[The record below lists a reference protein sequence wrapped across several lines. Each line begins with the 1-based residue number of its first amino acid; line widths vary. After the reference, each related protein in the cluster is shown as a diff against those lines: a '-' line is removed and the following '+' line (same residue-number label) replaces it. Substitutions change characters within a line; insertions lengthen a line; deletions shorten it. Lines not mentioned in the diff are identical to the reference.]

1 MKIRTI
7 LICGWLLAASAAQAQ
22 DAVGEYT
29 EFINQTVGGRTE
41 VVGGHGEEKA
51 IGNTLIVSGSTIQKN
66 NSPLHNAVVIGGRA
80 NTQAANENRVEV
92 TGSTIDRSI
101 YGGYTSY
108 GVEANNNIVSISGS
122 SISPN
127 SPLHQDTTLTDYQ
140 VIHRVDEQ
148 TQEDIYELSS
158 VTVDSAQIAGEMPSD
173 PLLEESN
180 YNIYGGAVGQGE
192 AAYNRVEI
200 TDSGTDTPIGNNVIG
215 GYSPYLSE
223 TYLHDN
229 TVEITGSRISGLVAG
244 AAGLGASWDITVRQP
259 LRNDNNSVIL
269 RNSQANDVIG
279 AYGGISTD
287 GNSVLL
293 SGSEANNVYGVSFG
307 QNIFYSNGQP
317 QEIEN
322 TARNNIVTLQDNS
335 TATGNVYGAQSH
347 SVQASGNRALI
358 TDSKAQGN
366 IFGAHISNALVQQD
380 QNTVGWN
387 TVQALAQNNGVILQN
402 AEAGGSS
409 SAIAGALNFSGAANN
424 NTVQITASTVTA
436 SALAG
441 GWAEHERQTLTDRG
455 QQEFAIGFQADGNGV
470 TAHNSTLTA
479 DTYGGLVTR
488 KDAKNPD
495 TAEDNT
501 LSSASSNYVELYT
514 SAVTG
519 SVYGGAARGNYTQ
532 ANGNRV
538 WLSDTNVSGS
548 VYGGLA
554 EGTDSVSS
562 NNEVILHNTA
572 VGGDVYGS
580 SAAQGS
586 GNTVTLSGKTTVSG
600 TVYGGAGT
608 DNQLTLLDFQS
619 SEALKLANFDRPYLI
634 VGADT
639 SVTFSQD
646 VKEAHVVIQ
655 GIEDVDGHVLAR
667 TPDANSSFILHSEDS
682 GVYTYSLTPQAE
694 AGGLTAWLLS
704 GGFSQQRAHGYAQT
718 GLIALAL
725 ANAGDSLLDGVI
737 NQAAQSGQET
747 GAFLKTGYEHLK
759 HDTGSGFTLRATT
772 ALAGLYGQ
780 HDALT
785 GGLYARYAYGSY
797 TAYPVRA
804 DSYAASWAGG
814 AFGAW
819 DATENL
825 RLLAD
830 ARVGW
835 QTTSYGGSSETGASF
850 DYEGAFTSMQAGAV
864 YALDDQLTAGAK
876 LRWTHIQG
884 DSMRDNLGESIYIS
898 GSDSL
903 LGTLGLTYTPQGL
916 SLGYFT
922 PLAKAEL
929 LHEFNGRGVSRVEGH
944 RLDALSLRGTSARGT
959 LGLAYHNS
967 AQGVSAMLAAFAQ
980 GGQAD
985 GWGAKLNAA
994 LRF

>member
-1 MKIRTI
+1 M
-7 LICGWLLAASAAQAQ
+7 
-22 DAVGEYT
+22 
-29 EFINQTVGGRTE
+29 GGKTTT
-41 VVGGHGEEKA
+41 G
-51 IGNTLIVSGSTIQKN
+51 
-66 NSPLHNAVVIGGRA
+66 
-80 NTQAANENRVEV
+80 AANENSVEV
-92 TGSTIDRSI
+92 SDASTVNRNI
-101 YGGYTSY
+101 YGGYGNTQANHNTVLITGSKVNQ
-108 GVEANNNIVSISGS
+108 GASLHEEATLSAYQAERELVAGEEGYVS
-122 SISPN
+122 
-127 SPLHQDTTLTDYQ
+127 H
-140 VIHRVDEQ
+140 
-148 TQEDIYELSS
+148 S
-158 VTVDSAQIAGEMPSD
+158 VSVDSAQVAGNLTP
-173 PLLEESN
+173 EESL
-180 YNIYGGAVGQGE
+180 YSVYGGVVHNGE
-192 AAYNRVEI
+192 AAYNRIIVRNSKE
-200 TDSGTDTPIGNNVIG
+200 DGNNRPIGNNLIG
-215 GYSPYLSE
+215 AYGPYLSD

-229 TVEITGSRISGLVAG
+229 TVEVINSQVSGLIVGGAG
-244 AAGLGASWDITVRQP
+244 MGFTWEDKVRQP

-269 RNSQANDVIG
+269 TDSEVNDVIG
-279 AYGGISTD
+279 AYGGINTN
-287 GNSVLL
+287 GNSIRL
-293 SGSEANNVYGVSFG
+293 SGSSADNLYGVSFG
-307 QNIFYSNGQP
+307 QNIFYSSGNDV
-317 QEIEN
+317 IDN
-322 TARNNIVTLQDNS
+322 TANNNVVVLENNS
-335 TATGNVYGAQSH
+335 SVSGNIYGAQSH
-347 SVQASGNRALI
+347 SVQASGNQINI
-358 TDSKAQGN
+358 TDSNAYGN
-366 IFGAHISNALVQQD
+366 IYGVHMSNTLVQQD
-380 QNTVGWN
+380 ANTTGWN
-387 TVQALAQNNGVILQN
+387 TTSATAQGNSILLQN
-402 AEAGGSS
+402 AEAGNS
-409 SAIAGALNFSGAANN
+409 SAEIAGAMNFSGAANN
-424 NTVQITASTVTA
+424 NAVQIAASTVTA
-436 SALAG
+436 STLAG
-441 GWAEHERQTLTDRG
+441 GWAEHERQTLTAEG

-488 KDAKNPD
+488 EDAVNPD

-639 SVTFSQD
+639 SVTFAQD

-694 AGGLTAWLLS
+694 ASGLTAWLLS

-725 ANAGDSLLDGVI
+725 ANAGDGLLDGVI

-747 GAFLKTGYEHLK
+747 GTFLKTGYEHLK

-835 QTTSYGGSSETGASF
+835 QTTSYGGSSETGATF

-864 YALDDQLTAGAK
+864 YALDGQLTAGAK
-876 LRWTHIQG
+876 LRWTHVQG

-959 LGLAYHNS
+959 LGLAYHN
-967 AQGVSAMLAAFAQ
+967 AARGVSAMLSAFAQ

>member
-22 DAVGEYT
+22 DIT
-29 EFINQTVGGRTE
+29 GRTE
-41 VVGGHGEEKA
+41 TIENETRPGTPLEIIAGDASSGNA
-51 IGNTLIVSGSTIQKN
+51 IGNKLIVMNSTIQGN
-66 NSPLHNAVVIGGRA
+66 NSPLANASIMGGK
-80 NTQAANENRVEV
+80 TTTGAANENSVEV
-92 TGSTIDRSI
+92 SDASTVNRNI
-101 YGGYTSY
+101 YGGYGNTQANHNTVLITGSKVNQ
-108 GVEANNNIVSISGS
+108 GASLHEEATLSAYQAERELVAGEEGYVS
-122 SISPN
+122 
-127 SPLHQDTTLTDYQ
+127 H
-140 VIHRVDEQ
+140 
-148 TQEDIYELSS
+148 S
-158 VTVDSAQIAGEMPSD
+158 VSVDSAQVAGNLTP
-173 PLLEESN
+173 EESL
-180 YNIYGGAVGQGE
+180 YSVYGGVVHNGE
-192 AAYNRVEI
+192 AAYNRIIVRNSKE
-200 TDSGTDTPIGNNVIG
+200 GGNNRPIGNNLIG
-215 GYSPYLSE
+215 AYGPYLSD

-229 TVEITGSRISGLVAG
+229 TVEVINSQVSGLIVGGAG
-244 AAGLGASWDITVRQP
+244 MGFTWEDKVRQP

-269 RNSQANDVIG
+269 TDSEVNDVIG
-279 AYGGISTD
+279 AYGGINTN
-287 GNSVLL
+287 GNSIRL
-293 SGSEANNVYGVSFG
+293 SGSSADNLYGVSFG
-307 QNIFYSNGQP
+307 QNIFYSSGNDV
-317 QEIEN
+317 IDN
-322 TARNNIVTLQDNS
+322 TANNNVVVLENNS
-335 TATGNVYGAQSH
+335 SVSGNIYGAQSH
-347 SVQASGNRALI
+347 SVQASGNQINI
-358 TDSKAQGN
+358 TDSNAYGN
-366 IFGAHISNALVQQD
+366 IYGVHMSNTLVQQD
-380 QNTVGWN
+380 ANTTGWN
-387 TVQALAQNNGVILQN
+387 TTSATAQGNSILLQN
-402 AEAGGSS
+402 AEAGNS
-409 SAIAGALNFSGAANN
+409 SAEIAGAMNFSGAANN
-424 NTVQITASTVTA
+424 NAVQIAASTVTA
-436 SALAG
+436 STLAG
-441 GWAEHERQTLTDRG
+441 GWAEHERQTLTAEG

-562 NNEVILHNTA
+562 NNEVILHNTT

-639 SVTFSQD
+639 SVTFAQD

-655 GIEDVDGHVLAR
+655 GIEDVEGRVLAR

-694 AGGLTAWLLS
+694 ASGLTAWLLS

-725 ANAGDSLLDGVI
+725 ANAGDGLLDGVI

-747 GAFLKTGYEHLK
+747 GTFLKTGYEHLK

-825 RLLAD
+825 RLRAD
-830 ARVGW
+830 ARLGW
-835 QTTSYGGSSETGASF
+835 QTTSYGGSSETGATF

-864 YALDDQLTAGAK
+864 YALDGQLTAGAK

-959 LGLAYHNS
+959 LGLAYHNA
-967 AQGVSAMLAAFAQ
+967 AQGVSAMLSAFAQ

>member
-1 MKIRTI
+1 MK
-7 LICGWLLAASAAQAQ
+7 LQVLGICLFLAMPVLAQ
-22 DAVGEYT
+22 DVT
-29 EFINQTVGGRTE
+29 GRTE
-41 VVGGHGEEKA
+41 TIENDTRPGTPTEIIAGDAGSGNA
-51 IGNTLIVSGSTIQKN
+51 IGNKLIVINSTIQGN
-66 NSPLHNAVVIGGRA
+66 NSPLANASIMGGK
-80 NTQAANENRVEV
+80 TTTGAANENSVEV
-92 TGSTIDRSI
+92 SDASTVNRNI
-101 YGGYTSY
+101 YGGYGNTQANHNTVLITGSKVNQ
-108 GVEANNNIVSISGS
+108 GASLHEEATLSAYQAERELVAGEEGYVS
-122 SISPN
+122 
-127 SPLHQDTTLTDYQ
+127 H
-140 VIHRVDEQ
+140 
-148 TQEDIYELSS
+148 S
-158 VTVDSAQIAGEMPSD
+158 VSVDSAQVAGNLTP
-173 PLLEESN
+173 EESL
-180 YNIYGGAVGQGE
+180 YSVYGGVVHNGE
-192 AAYNRVEI
+192 AAYNRIIVRNSKE
-200 TDSGTDTPIGNNVIG
+200 DGNNRPIGNNLIG
-215 GYSPYLSE
+215 AYGPYLSG

-229 TVEITGSRISGLVAG
+229 TVEVINSQVSGLIVGGAG
-244 AAGLGASWDITVRQP
+244 MGFTWEDKVRQP

-269 RNSQANDVIG
+269 TDSEVNDVIG
-279 AYGGISTD
+279 AYGGINTN
-287 GNSVLL
+287 GNSIRL
-293 SGSEANNVYGVSFG
+293 SGSSADNLYGVSFG
-307 QNIFYSNGQP
+307 QNIFYSSGNDV
-317 QEIEN
+317 IDN
-322 TARNNIVTLQDNS
+322 TANNNVVVLENNS
-335 TATGNVYGAQSH
+335 SVSGNIYGAQSH
-347 SVQASGNRALI
+347 SVQASGNQINI
-358 TDSKAQGN
+358 TDSNAYGN
-366 IFGAHISNALVQQD
+366 IYGVHMSNTLVQQD
-380 QNTVGWN
+380 ANTTGWN
-387 TVQALAQNNGVILQN
+387 TTSATAQGNSILLQN
-402 AEAGGSS
+402 AEAGNS
-409 SAIAGALNFSGAANN
+409 SAEIAGAMNFSGAANN
-424 NTVQITASTVTA
+424 NAVQIAASTVTA
-436 SALAG
+436 STLAG
-441 GWAEHERQTLTDRG
+441 GWAEHERQTLTAEG

-488 KDAKNPD
+488 EDAVNPD

-572 VGGDVYGS
+572 IGGDVYGS

-639 SVTFSQD
+639 SVTFAQD

-694 AGGLTAWLLS
+694 ASGLTAWLLS

-725 ANAGDSLLDGVI
+725 ANAGDGLLDGVI

-747 GAFLKTGYEHLK
+747 GTFLKTGYEHLK

-772 ALAGLYGQ
+772 ALAGLYGRR
-780 HDALT
+780 DAWT
-785 GGLYARYAYGSY
+785 GGLYARYAYGTY
-797 TAYPVRA
+797 TTYPVRA
-804 DSYAASWAGG
+804 DSYASSWAGG

-825 RLLAD
+825 QLLAD
-830 ARVGW
+830 ARIGW
-835 QTTSYGGSSETGASF
+835 QQTSYGGSSETGATF

-864 YALDDQLTAGAK
+864 YALDGQLTAGAK

-959 LGLAYHNS
+959 LGLAYHNE
-967 AQGVSAMLAAFAQ
+967 AQGVSAMLSAFAQ

>member
-7 LICGWLLAASAAQAQ
+7 LICGCLLAASAAQAQ
-22 DAVGEYT
+22 DIT
-29 EFINQTVGGRTE
+29 GRTE
-41 VVGGHGEEKA
+41 TIENETRPGTPLEIIAGDASSGNA
-51 IGNTLIVSGSTIQKN
+51 IGNKLIVINSTIQGN
-66 NSPLHNAVVIGGRA
+66 NSPLANASIMGGK
-80 NTQAANENRVEV
+80 TTTGAANENSVEV
-92 TGSTIDRSI
+92 SDASTVNRNI
-101 YGGYTSY
+101 YGGYGNTQANHNTVLITGSKVNQ
-108 GVEANNNIVSISGS
+108 GASLHEEATLSAYQAERELVAGEEGYVS
-122 SISPN
+122 
-127 SPLHQDTTLTDYQ
+127 H
-140 VIHRVDEQ
+140 
-148 TQEDIYELSS
+148 S
-158 VTVDSAQIAGEMPSD
+158 VSVDSAQVAGNLTP
-173 PLLEESN
+173 EESL
-180 YNIYGGAVGQGE
+180 YSVYGGVVHNGE
-192 AAYNRVEI
+192 AAYNRIIVRNSKE
-200 TDSGTDTPIGNNVIG
+200 DGNNRPIGNNLIG
-215 GYSPYLSE
+215 AYGPYLSG

-229 TVEITGSRISGLVAG
+229 TVEVINSQVSGLIVGGAG
-244 AAGLGASWDITVRQP
+244 MGFTWEDKVRQP

-269 RNSQANDVIG
+269 TDSEVNDVIG
-279 AYGGISTD
+279 AYGGINTN
-287 GNSVLL
+287 GNSIRL
-293 SGSEANNVYGVSFG
+293 SGSSADNLYGVSFG
-307 QNIFYSNGQP
+307 QNIFYSSGNDV
-317 QEIEN
+317 IDN
-322 TARNNIVTLQDNS
+322 TANNNVVVLENNS
-335 TATGNVYGAQSH
+335 SVSGNIYGAQSH
-347 SVQASGNRALI
+347 SVQASGNQINI
-358 TDSKAQGN
+358 TDSNAYGN
-366 IFGAHISNALVQQD
+366 IYGVHMSNTLVQQD
-380 QNTVGWN
+380 ANTTGWN
-387 TVQALAQNNGVILQN
+387 TTSATAQGNSILLQN
-402 AEAGGSS
+402 AEAGNS
-409 SAIAGALNFSGAANN
+409 SAEIAGAMNFSGAANN
-424 NTVQITASTVTA
+424 NAVQIAASTVTA
-436 SALAG
+436 STLAG
-441 GWAEHERQTLTDRG
+441 GWAEHERQTLTAEG

-488 KDAKNPD
+488 EDAVNPD

-586 GNTVTLSGKTTVSG
+586 RNTVTLSGKTTVSG

-639 SVTFSQD
+639 SVTFAQD

-694 AGGLTAWLLS
+694 ASGLTAWLLS

-725 ANAGDSLLDGVI
+725 ANAGDGLLDGVI

-747 GAFLKTGYEHLK
+747 GTFLKTGYEHLK

-835 QTTSYGGSSETGASF
+835 QTTSYGGSSETGATF

-864 YALDDQLTAGAK
+864 YALDGQLTAGAK

-959 LGLAYHNS
+959 LGLAYHN
-967 AQGVSAMLAAFAQ
+967 AARGVSAMLSAFAQ

>member
-22 DAVGEYT
+22 DIT
-29 EFINQTVGGRTE
+29 GRTE
-41 VVGGHGEEKA
+41 TIENETRPGTPLEIIAGDASSGNA
-51 IGNTLIVSGSTIQKN
+51 IGNKLIVINSTIQGN
-66 NSPLHNAVVIGGRA
+66 NSPLANASIMGGK
-80 NTQAANENRVEV
+80 TTTGAANENSVEV
-92 TGSTIDRSI
+92 SDASTVNRNI
-101 YGGYTSY
+101 YGGYGNTQANHNTVLITGSKVNQ
-108 GVEANNNIVSISGS
+108 GASLHEEATLSAYQAERELVAGEEGYVS
-122 SISPN
+122 
-127 SPLHQDTTLTDYQ
+127 H
-140 VIHRVDEQ
+140 
-148 TQEDIYELSS
+148 S
-158 VTVDSAQIAGEMPSD
+158 VSVDSAQVAGNLTP
-173 PLLEESN
+173 EESL
-180 YNIYGGAVGQGE
+180 YSVYGGVVHNGE
-192 AAYNRVEI
+192 AAYNRIIVRNSKE
-200 TDSGTDTPIGNNVIG
+200 DGNNRPIGNNLIG
-215 GYSPYLSE
+215 AYGPYLSD

-229 TVEITGSRISGLVAG
+229 TVEVINSQVSGLIVGGAG
-244 AAGLGASWDITVRQP
+244 MGFTWENKVRQP

-269 RNSQANDVIG
+269 TDSEVNDVIG
-279 AYGGISTD
+279 AYGGINTN
-287 GNSVLL
+287 GNSIRL
-293 SGSEANNVYGVSFG
+293 SGSSADNLYGVSFG
-307 QNIFYSNGQP
+307 QNIFYSSGNDV
-317 QEIEN
+317 IDN
-322 TARNNIVTLQDNS
+322 TANNNVVVLENNS
-335 TATGNVYGAQSH
+335 SVSGNIYGAQSH
-347 SVQASGNRALI
+347 SVQASGNQINI
-358 TDSKAQGN
+358 TDSNAYGN
-366 IFGAHISNALVQQD
+366 IYGVHMSNTLVQQD
-380 QNTVGWN
+380 ANTTGWN
-387 TVQALAQNNGVILQN
+387 TTSATAQGNSILLQN
-402 AEAGGSS
+402 AEAGNS
-409 SAIAGALNFSGAANN
+409 SAEIAGAMNFSGAANN
-424 NTVQITASTVTA
+424 NAVQIAASTVTA
-436 SALAG
+436 STLAG
-441 GWAEHERQTLTDRG
+441 GWAEHERQTLTAEG

-488 KDAKNPD
+488 EDAKNPD

-639 SVTFSQD
+639 SVTFAQD

-694 AGGLTAWLLS
+694 ASGLTAWLLS

-725 ANAGDSLLDGVI
+725 ANAGDGLLDGVI

-747 GAFLKTGYEHLK
+747 GTFLKTGYEHLK

-830 ARVGW
+830 ARLGW
-835 QTTSYGGSSETGASF
+835 QTTSYGGSSETGATF

-864 YALDDQLTAGAK
+864 YALDGQLTAGAK

-959 LGLAYHNS
+959 LGLAYHN
-967 AQGVSAMLAAFAQ
+967 AARGVSAMLSAFAQ

>member
-22 DAVGEYT
+22 DIT
-29 EFINQTVGGRTE
+29 GRTE
-41 VVGGHGEEKA
+41 TIENETRPGTPLEIIAGDASSGNA
-51 IGNTLIVSGSTIQKN
+51 IGNKLIVINSTIQGN
-66 NSPLHNAVVIGGRA
+66 NSPLANASIMGGK
-80 NTQAANENRVEV
+80 TTTGAANENSVEV
-92 TGSTIDRSI
+92 SDASTVNRNI
-101 YGGYTSY
+101 YGGYGNTQANHNTVLITGSKVNQ
-108 GVEANNNIVSISGS
+108 GASLHEEATLSAYQAERELVAGEEGYVS
-122 SISPN
+122 
-127 SPLHQDTTLTDYQ
+127 H
-140 VIHRVDEQ
+140 
-148 TQEDIYELSS
+148 S
-158 VTVDSAQIAGEMPSD
+158 VSVDSAQVAGNLTP
-173 PLLEESN
+173 EEALYSV
-180 YNIYGGAVGQGE
+180 YGGVVHNGE
-192 AAYNRVEI
+192 AAYNRIIVRNSKE
-200 TDSGTDTPIGNNVIG
+200 DGNNRPIGNNLIG
-215 GYSPYLSE
+215 AYGPYLSD

-229 TVEITGSRISGLVAG
+229 TVEVINSQVSGLIVGGAG
-244 AAGLGASWDITVRQP
+244 MGFTWEDKVRQP

-269 RNSQANDVIG
+269 TDSEVNDVIG
-279 AYGGISTD
+279 AYGGINTN
-287 GNSVLL
+287 GNSIRL
-293 SGSEANNVYGVSFG
+293 SGSSADNLYGVSFG
-307 QNIFYSNGQP
+307 QNIFYSSGNDV
-317 QEIEN
+317 IDN
-322 TARNNIVTLQDNS
+322 TANNNVVVLENNS
-335 TATGNVYGAQSH
+335 SVSGNIYGAQSH
-347 SVQASGNRALI
+347 SVQASGNQINI
-358 TDSKAQGN
+358 TDSNAYGN
-366 IFGAHISNALVQQD
+366 IYGVHMSNTLVQQD
-380 QNTVGWN
+380 ANTTGWN
-387 TVQALAQNNGVILQN
+387 TTSATAQGNSILLQN
-402 AEAGGSS
+402 AEAGNS
-409 SAIAGALNFSGAANN
+409 SAEIAGAMNFSGAANN
-424 NTVQITASTVTA
+424 NAVQIAASTVTA
-436 SALAG
+436 STLAG
-441 GWAEHERQTLTDRG
+441 GWAEHERQTLTAEG

-488 KDAKNPD
+488 EDAVNPD

-639 SVTFSQD
+639 SVTFAQD

-694 AGGLTAWLLS
+694 ASGLTAWLLS

-725 ANAGDSLLDGVI
+725 ANAGDGLLDGVI

-747 GAFLKTGYEHLK
+747 GTFLKTGYEHLK

-835 QTTSYGGSSETGASF
+835 QTTSYGGSSETGATF

-864 YALDDQLTAGAK
+864 YALDGQLTAGAK

-959 LGLAYHNS
+959 LGLAYHNA
-967 AQGVSAMLAAFAQ
+967 AQGVSAMLSAFAQ

>member
-22 DAVGEYT
+22 DIT
-29 EFINQTVGGRTE
+29 GRTE
-41 VVGGHGEEKA
+41 TIENETRPGTPLEIIAGDASSGNA
-51 IGNTLIVSGSTIQKN
+51 IGNKLIVINSTIQGN
-66 NSPLHNAVVIGGRA
+66 NSPLANASIMGGK
-80 NTQAANENRVEV
+80 TTTGAANENSVEV
-92 TGSTIDRSI
+92 SDASTVNRNI
-101 YGGYTSY
+101 YGGYGNTQANHNTVLITGSKVNQ
-108 GVEANNNIVSISGS
+108 GASLHEEATLSAYQAERELVAGEEGYVS
-122 SISPN
+122 
-127 SPLHQDTTLTDYQ
+127 H
-140 VIHRVDEQ
+140 
-148 TQEDIYELSS
+148 S
-158 VTVDSAQIAGEMPSD
+158 VSVDSAQVAGNLTP
-173 PLLEESN
+173 EESL
-180 YNIYGGAVGQGE
+180 YSVYGGVVHNGE
-192 AAYNRVEI
+192 AAYNRIIVRNSKE
-200 TDSGTDTPIGNNVIG
+200 DGNNRPIGNNLIG
-215 GYSPYLSE
+215 AYGPYLSD

-229 TVEITGSRISGLVAG
+229 TVEVINSQVSGLIVGGAG
-244 AAGLGASWDITVRQP
+244 MGFTWEDKVRQP

-269 RNSQANDVIG
+269 TDSEVNDVIG
-279 AYGGISTD
+279 AYGGINTN
-287 GNSVLL
+287 GNSIRL
-293 SGSEANNVYGVSFG
+293 SGSSADNLYGVSFG
-307 QNIFYSNGQP
+307 QNIFYSSGNDV
-317 QEIEN
+317 IDN
-322 TARNNIVTLQDNS
+322 TANNNVVVLENNS
-335 TATGNVYGAQSH
+335 SVSGNIYGAQSH
-347 SVQASGNRALI
+347 SVQASGNQINI
-358 TDSKAQGN
+358 TDSNAYGN
-366 IFGAHISNALVQQD
+366 IYGVHMSNTLVQQD
-380 QNTVGWN
+380 ANTTGWN
-387 TVQALAQNNGVILQN
+387 TTSATAQGNSILLQN
-402 AEAGGSS
+402 AEAGNS
-409 SAIAGALNFSGAANN
+409 SAEIAGAMNFSGAANN
-424 NTVQITASTVTA
+424 NAVQIAASTVTA
-436 SALAG
+436 STLAG
-441 GWAEHERQTLTDRG
+441 GWAEHERQTLTAEG

-488 KDAKNPD
+488 EDAVNPD

-639 SVTFSQD
+639 SVTFAQD

-694 AGGLTAWLLS
+694 ASGLTAWLLS

-725 ANAGDSLLDGVI
+725 ANAGDGLLDGVI

-747 GAFLKTGYEHLK
+747 GTFLKTGYEHLK
-759 HDTGSGFTLRATT
+759 YDTGSGFTLRATT

-835 QTTSYGGSSETGASF
+835 QTTSYGGSSETGATF

-864 YALDDQLTAGAK
+864 YALDGQLTAGAK
-876 LRWTHIQG
+876 LRWTHVQG

-959 LGLAYHNS
+959 LGLAYHN
-967 AQGVSAMLAAFAQ
+967 AARGVSAMLAAFAQ

>member
-22 DAVGEYT
+22 DIT
-29 EFINQTVGGRTE
+29 GRTE
-41 VVGGHGEEKA
+41 TIENETRPGTPLEIIAGDASSGNA
-51 IGNTLIVSGSTIQKN
+51 IGNKLIVINSTIQGN
-66 NSPLHNAVVIGGRA
+66 NSPLANASIMGGK
-80 NTQAANENRVEV
+80 TTTGAANENSVEV
-92 TGSTIDRSI
+92 SDASTVNRNI
-101 YGGYTSY
+101 YGGYGNTQANHNTVLITGSKVNQ
-108 GVEANNNIVSISGS
+108 GASLHEEATLSAYQAERELVAGEEGYVS
-122 SISPN
+122 
-127 SPLHQDTTLTDYQ
+127 H
-140 VIHRVDEQ
+140 
-148 TQEDIYELSS
+148 S
-158 VTVDSAQIAGEMPSD
+158 VSVDSAQVAGNLTP
-173 PLLEESN
+173 EESL
-180 YNIYGGAVGQGE
+180 YSVYGGVVHNGE
-192 AAYNRVEI
+192 AAYNRIIVRNSKE
-200 TDSGTDTPIGNNVIG
+200 DGNNRPIGNNLIG
-215 GYSPYLSE
+215 AYGPYLSD

-229 TVEITGSRISGLVAG
+229 TVEVINSQVSGLIVGGAG
-244 AAGLGASWDITVRQP
+244 MGFTWENKVRQP

-269 RNSQANDVIG
+269 TDSEVNDVIG
-279 AYGGISTD
+279 AYGGINTN
-287 GNSVLL
+287 GNSIRL
-293 SGSEANNVYGVSFG
+293 SGSSADNLYGVSFG
-307 QNIFYSNGQP
+307 QNIFYSSGNDV
-317 QEIEN
+317 IDN
-322 TARNNIVTLQDNS
+322 TANNNVVVLENNS
-335 TATGNVYGAQSH
+335 SVSGNIYGAQSH
-347 SVQASGNRALI
+347 SVQASGNQINI
-358 TDSKAQGN
+358 TDSNAYGN
-366 IFGAHISNALVQQD
+366 IYGVHMSNTLVQQD
-380 QNTVGWN
+380 ANTTGWN
-387 TVQALAQNNGVILQN
+387 TTSATAQGNSILLQN
-402 AEAGGSS
+402 AEAGNS
-409 SAIAGALNFSGAANN
+409 SAEIAGAMNFSGAANN
-424 NTVQITASTVTA
+424 NAVQIAASTVTA
-436 SALAG
+436 STLAG
-441 GWAEHERQTLTDRG
+441 GWAEHERQTLTAEG

-488 KDAKNPD
+488 EDAKNPD

-639 SVTFSQD
+639 SVTFAQD

-725 ANAGDSLLDGVI
+725 ANAGDGLLDGVI

-747 GAFLKTGYEHLK
+747 GTFLKTGYEHLK

-830 ARVGW
+830 ARLGW
-835 QTTSYGGSSETGASF
+835 QTTSYGGSSETGATF

-864 YALDDQLTAGAK
+864 YALDGQLTAGAK

-959 LGLAYHNS
+959 LGLAYHN
-967 AQGVSAMLAAFAQ
+967 AARGVSAMLSAFAQ

>member
-1 MKIRTI
+1 MKLQI
-7 LICGWLLAASAAQAQ
+7 LAICLFLASSALAQ
-22 DAVGEYT
+22 DIT
-29 EFINQTVGGRTE
+29 GRTE
-41 VVGGHGEEKA
+41 TIENETRPGTPLEIIAGDASSGNA
-51 IGNTLIVSGSTIQKN
+51 IGNKLIVINSTIQGN
-66 NSPLHNAVVIGGRA
+66 NSPLANASIMGGK
-80 NTQAANENRVEV
+80 TTTGAANENSVEV
-92 TGSTIDRSI
+92 SDASTVNRNI
-101 YGGYTSY
+101 YGGYGNTQANHNTVLITGSKVNQ
-108 GVEANNNIVSISGS
+108 GASLHEEATLSAYQAERELVAGEEGYVS
-122 SISPN
+122 
-127 SPLHQDTTLTDYQ
+127 H
-140 VIHRVDEQ
+140 
-148 TQEDIYELSS
+148 S
-158 VTVDSAQIAGEMPSD
+158 VSVDSAQVAGNLTP
-173 PLLEESN
+173 EESL
-180 YNIYGGAVGQGE
+180 YSVYGGVVHNGE
-192 AAYNRVEI
+192 AAYNRIIVRNSKE
-200 TDSGTDTPIGNNVIG
+200 DGNNRPIGNNLIG
-215 GYSPYLSE
+215 AYGPYLSD

-229 TVEITGSRISGLVAG
+229 TVEVINSQVSGLIVGGAG
-244 AAGLGASWDITVRQP
+244 MGFTWEDKVRQP

-269 RNSQANDVIG
+269 TDSEVNDVIG
-279 AYGGISTD
+279 AYGGINTN
-287 GNSVLL
+287 GNSIRL
-293 SGSEANNVYGVSFG
+293 SGSSADNLYGVSFG
-307 QNIFYSNGQP
+307 QNIFYSSGNDV
-317 QEIEN
+317 IDN
-322 TARNNIVTLQDNS
+322 TANNNVVVLENNS
-335 TATGNVYGAQSH
+335 SVSGNIYGAQSH
-347 SVQASGNRALI
+347 SVQASGNQINI
-358 TDSKAQGN
+358 TDSNAYGN
-366 IFGAHISNALVQQD
+366 IYGVHMSNTLVQQD
-380 QNTVGWN
+380 ANTTGWN
-387 TVQALAQNNGVILQN
+387 TTSATAQGNSILLQN
-402 AEAGGSS
+402 AEAGNS
-409 SAIAGALNFSGAANN
+409 SAEIAGAMNFSGAANN
-424 NTVQITASTVTA
+424 NAVQIAASTVTA
-436 SALAG
+436 STLAG
-441 GWAEHERQTLTDRG
+441 GWAEHERQTLTAEG

-488 KDAKNPD
+488 EDAKNPD

-562 NNEVILHNTA
+562 DNEVILHNTA

-639 SVTFSQD
+639 SVTFAQD

-655 GIEDVDGHVLAR
+655 GIEDVDEHVLAR

-694 AGGLTAWLLS
+694 ASGLTAWLLS

-725 ANAGDSLLDGVI
+725 ANAGDGLLDGVI

-747 GAFLKTGYEHLK
+747 GTFLKTGYEHLK

-772 ALAGLYGQ
+772 ALAGLYGRR
-780 HDALT
+780 DAWT
-785 GGLYARYAYGSY
+785 GGLYARYAYGTY
-797 TAYPVRA
+797 TTYPVRA
-804 DSYAASWAGG
+804 DSYASSWAGG

-825 RLLAD
+825 QLLAD
-830 ARVGW
+830 ARIGW
-835 QTTSYGGSSETGASF
+835 QQTSYGGSSETGATF

-864 YALDDQLTAGAK
+864 YALDGQLTAGAK

-944 RLDALSLRGTSARGT
+944 RLDALSLRGISARGT
-959 LGLAYHNS
+959 LGLAYHNE
-967 AQGVSAMLAAFAQ
+967 AQGVSAMLSAFAQ

>member
-22 DAVGEYT
+22 DIT
-29 EFINQTVGGRTE
+29 GRTE
-41 VVGGHGEEKA
+41 TIENETRPGTPLEIIAGDASSGNA
-51 IGNTLIVSGSTIQKN
+51 IGNKLIVINSTIQGN
-66 NSPLHNAVVIGGRA
+66 NSPLANASIMGGK
-80 NTQAANENRVEV
+80 TTTGAANENSVEV
-92 TGSTIDRSI
+92 SDASTVNRNI
-101 YGGYTSY
+101 YGGYGNTQANHNTVLITGSKVNQ
-108 GVEANNNIVSISGS
+108 GASLHEEATLSAYQAERELVAGEEGYVS
-122 SISPN
+122 
-127 SPLHQDTTLTDYQ
+127 H
-140 VIHRVDEQ
+140 
-148 TQEDIYELSS
+148 S
-158 VTVDSAQIAGEMPSD
+158 VSVDSAQVAGNLTP
-173 PLLEESN
+173 EESL
-180 YNIYGGAVGQGE
+180 YSVYGGVVHNGE
-192 AAYNRVEI
+192 AAYNRIIVRNSKE
-200 TDSGTDTPIGNNVIG
+200 DGNNRPIGNNLIG
-215 GYSPYLSE
+215 AYGPYLSD

-229 TVEITGSRISGLVAG
+229 TVEVINSQVSGLIVGGAG
-244 AAGLGASWDITVRQP
+244 MGFTWEDKVRQP

-269 RNSQANDVIG
+269 TDSEVNDVIG
-279 AYGGISTD
+279 AYGGINTN
-287 GNSVLL
+287 GNSIRL
-293 SGSEANNVYGVSFG
+293 SGSSADNLYGVSFG
-307 QNIFYSNGQP
+307 QNIFYSSGNDV
-317 QEIEN
+317 IDN
-322 TARNNIVTLQDNS
+322 TANNNVVVLENNS
-335 TATGNVYGAQSH
+335 SVSGNIYGAQSH
-347 SVQASGNRALI
+347 SVQASGNQINI
-358 TDSKAQGN
+358 TDSNAYGN
-366 IFGAHISNALVQQD
+366 IYGVHMSNTLVQQD
-380 QNTVGWN
+380 ANTTGWN
-387 TVQALAQNNGVILQN
+387 TTSATAQGNSILLQN
-402 AEAGGSS
+402 AEAGNS
-409 SAIAGALNFSGAANN
+409 SAEIAGAMNFSGAANN
-424 NTVQITASTVTA
+424 NAVQIAASTVTA
-436 SALAG
+436 STLAG
-441 GWAEHERQTLTDRG
+441 GWAEHERQTLTAEG

-639 SVTFSQD
+639 SVTFAQD

-655 GIEDVDGHVLAR
+655 GIEDVEGRVLAR

-694 AGGLTAWLLS
+694 ASGLTAWLLS

-725 ANAGDSLLDGVI
+725 ANAGDGLLDGVI

-747 GAFLKTGYEHLK
+747 GTFLKTGYEHLK

-830 ARVGW
+830 ARLGW
-835 QTTSYGGSSETGASF
+835 QTTSYGGSSETGATF

-864 YALDDQLTAGAK
+864 YALDGQLTAGAK

-959 LGLAYHNS
+959 LGLAYHNA
-967 AQGVSAMLAAFAQ
+967 AQGVSAMLSAFAQ

>member
-22 DAVGEYT
+22 DIT
-29 EFINQTVGGRTE
+29 GRTE
-41 VVGGHGEEKA
+41 TIENETRPGTPLEIIAGDASSGNA
-51 IGNTLIVSGSTIQKN
+51 IGNKLIVINSTIQGN
-66 NSPLHNAVVIGGRA
+66 NSPLANASIMGGK
-80 NTQAANENRVEV
+80 TTTGAANENSVEV
-92 TGSTIDRSI
+92 SDASTVNRNI
-101 YGGYTSY
+101 YGGYGNTQANHNTVLITGSKVNQ
-108 GVEANNNIVSISGS
+108 GASLHEEATLSAYQAERELVAGEEGYVS
-122 SISPN
+122 
-127 SPLHQDTTLTDYQ
+127 H
-140 VIHRVDEQ
+140 
-148 TQEDIYELSS
+148 S
-158 VTVDSAQIAGEMPSD
+158 VSVDSAQVAGNLTP
-173 PLLEESN
+173 EESL
-180 YNIYGGAVGQGE
+180 YSVYGGVVHNGE
-192 AAYNRVEI
+192 AAYNRIIVRNSKE
-200 TDSGTDTPIGNNVIG
+200 DGNNRPIGNNLIG
-215 GYSPYLSE
+215 AYGPYLSD

-229 TVEITGSRISGLVAG
+229 TVEVINSQVSGLIVGGAG
-244 AAGLGASWDITVRQP
+244 MGFTWEDKVRQP

-269 RNSQANDVIG
+269 TDSEVNDVIG
-279 AYGGISTD
+279 AYGGINTN
-287 GNSVLL
+287 GNSIRL
-293 SGSEANNVYGVSFG
+293 SGSSADNLYGVSFG
-307 QNIFYSNGQP
+307 QNIFYSSGNDV
-317 QEIEN
+317 IDN
-322 TARNNIVTLQDNS
+322 TANNNVVVLENNS
-335 TATGNVYGAQSH
+335 SVSGNIYGAQSH
-347 SVQASGNRALI
+347 SVQASGNQINI
-358 TDSKAQGN
+358 TDSNAYGN
-366 IFGAHISNALVQQD
+366 IYGVHMSNTLVQQD
-380 QNTVGWN
+380 ANTTGWN
-387 TVQALAQNNGVILQN
+387 TTSATAQGNSILLQN
-402 AEAGGSS
+402 AEAGNS
-409 SAIAGALNFSGAANN
+409 SAEIAGAMNFSGAANN
-424 NTVQITASTVTA
+424 NAVQIAASTVTA
-436 SALAG
+436 STLAG
-441 GWAEHERQTLTDRG
+441 GWAEHERQTLTAEG
-455 QQEFAIGFQADGNGV
+455 QQEFAIGFQADGNGL

-488 KDAKNPD
+488 EDAVNPD

-639 SVTFSQD
+639 SVTFAQD

-655 GIEDVDGHVLAR
+655 GIEDVDGRVLAR

-694 AGGLTAWLLS
+694 ASGLTAWLLS

-725 ANAGDSLLDGVI
+725 ANAGDGLLDGVI

-747 GAFLKTGYEHLK
+747 GTFLKTGYEHLK

-780 HDALT
+780 HEALT

-835 QTTSYGGSSETGASF
+835 QTTSYGGSSETGATF

-864 YALDDQLTAGAK
+864 YALDGQLTAGAK
-876 LRWTHIQG
+876 LRWTHVQG

-898 GSDSL
+898 GSNSL

-959 LGLAYHNS
+959 LGLAYHN
-967 AQGVSAMLAAFAQ
+967 AARGVSAMLSAFAQ